1 MGLSRGSAWRGGSS
15 GYLFC
20 LWVKIEWVCGGL
32 VVEIMAHRWW
42 VLANRCG
49 VVIGSDGSVNGIFFF
64 SGFVGLYESLVWF
77 DGFFFF
83 NIVLLLV

>member
-1 MGLSRGSAWRGGSS
+1 M
-15 GYLFC
+15 
-20 LWVKIEWVCGGL
+20 
-32 VVEIMAHRWW
+32 VEIVAHWGW
-42 VLANRCG
+42 VLADRYG